1 MLVLEGVVFN
11 GSRVLLDLYIFGREG
26 LTEIDIS
33 NPVRTQ
39 VGFGLIP

>member
-1 MLVLEGVVFN
+1 MFN
-11 GSRVLLDLYIFGREG
+11 GSRVFCWTCIFFGREG
-26 LTEIDIS
+26 VTEIDIS